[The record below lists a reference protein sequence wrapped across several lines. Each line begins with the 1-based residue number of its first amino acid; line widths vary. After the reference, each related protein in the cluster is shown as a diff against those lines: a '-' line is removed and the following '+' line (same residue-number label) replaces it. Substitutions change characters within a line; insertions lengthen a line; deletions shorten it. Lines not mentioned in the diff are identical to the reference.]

1 MTDSSSSLRLLE
13 ALIFASAE
21 PLDEARLAER
31 LPEGEDV
38 ADRLGELAAL
48 YENRGVNLVR
58 VGRKWAFRTAP
69 DLAPRLRVEKV
80 VPRRLSRA
88 AIETLA
94 IIAYH
99 QPITRAEIEEVRG
112 VRLSK
117 GTLDLLFKTG
127 WVAPKGRRRVPGRPT
142 TWGTTNRFLDHFGLA
157 ALGDLPGADELKAA
171 GLLDPVAPTIPF
183 AAPKNEA
190 ETDPDHEPD
199 HDDEGFDGDEHE
211 AANDDMDAGNLLD
224 DGADGGGIGEPNGE
238 NEKGELAALEG
249 RAPHD

>member
-1 MTDSSSSLRLLE
+1 MTDSPSSLRLLE

-38 ADRLGELAAL
+38 TVRLGELGAL
-48 YENRGVNLVR
+48 YENRGVNLVQ

-69 DLAPRLRVEKV
+69 DLAPQLRVEKV
-80 VPRRLSRA
+80 MPRRLSRA

-117 GTLDLLFKTG
+117 GTLDLLFETG

-142 TWGTTNRFLDHFGLA
+142 TWGTTDHFLDHFGLA

-171 GLLDPVAPTIPF
+171 GLLDPVTPTIPS
-183 AAPKNEA
+183 AAPKIGADTGPGQDNESF
-190 ETDPDHEPD
+190 
-199 HDDEGFDGDEHE
+199 DDDEHE
-211 AANDDMDAGNLLD
+211 AANDDIDAGAMLD
-224 DGADGGGIGEPNGE
+224 DGADGGGVAEPDGES
-238 NEKGELAALEG
+238 EKGEFSALEG
-249 RAPHD
+249 RASQD

>member
-1 MTDSSSSLRLLE
+1 MTDSTSSLRLLE

-38 ADRLGELAAL
+38 AARLGELAAL
-48 YENRGVNLVR
+48 YENRGVNLVA

-99 QPITRAEIEEVRG
+99 QPMTRAEIEEVRG

-117 GTLDLLFKTG
+117 GTLDLLFETG

-142 TWGTTNRFLDHFGLA
+142 TWGTTDRFLDHFGLA

-171 GLLDPVAPTIPF
+171 GLLDPVAPAIPS
-183 AAPKNEA
+183 AAPESEA
-190 ETDPDHEPD
+190 ASELDREPEP
-199 HDDEGFDGDEHE
+199 DDEGFDDDGRE
-211 AANDDMDAGNLLD
+211 AANDDRDAGNVAD
-224 DGADGGGIGEPNGE
+224 DGVDGSGIGEPGGE
-238 NEKGELAALEG
+238 SEKGELAALEG
-249 RAPHD
+249 RASDN

>member
-1 MTDSSSSLRLLE
+1 MTDSTSSLRLLE

-38 ADRLGELAAL
+38 AARLGELAAL
-48 YENRGVNLVR
+48 YENRGVNLVA

-99 QPITRAEIEEVRG
+99 QPMTRAEIEEVRG

-117 GTLDLLFKTG
+117 GTLDLLFETG

-142 TWGTTNRFLDHFGLA
+142 TWGTTDRFLDHFGLA

-171 GLLDPVAPTIPF
+171 GLLDPVAPAIPS
-183 AAPKNEA
+183 AAPTGTPAPEA
-190 ETDPDHEPD
+190 D
-199 HDDEGFDGDEHE
+199 DGDEGLDDDE
-211 AANDDMDAGNLLD
+211 PDAANDDSNVRTAAD
-224 DGADGGGIGEPNGE
+224 DGDDGERIGEPDGANDG
-238 NEKGELAALEG
+238 GELAALEG
-249 RAPHD
+249 SAPDD

>member
-1 MTDSSSSLRLLE
+1 MTDRTSSIRLLE

-21 PLDEARLAER
+21 PFDEARLAER

-38 ADRLGELAAL
+38 AARLAELAAL
-48 YENRGVNLVR
+48 YENRGVNLVP

-88 AIETLA
+88 AVETLA

-117 GTLDLLFKTG
+117 GTLDLLFETS

-142 TWGTTNRFLDHFGLA
+142 TWGTTDRFLDHFGLA
-157 ALGDLPGADELKAA
+157 ALGDLPGAEELKAA
-171 GLLDPVAPTIPF
+171 GLLDPVAPTFPSSAPKS
-183 AAPKNEA
+183 AAPSD
-190 ETDPDHEPD
+190 TD
-199 HDDEGFDGDEHE
+199 HDDEGYDDDEHG
-211 AANDDMDAGNLLD
+211 AANDDANVGTTSD
-224 DGADGGGIGEPNGE
+224 DGSDGGDIGEPDGE
-238 NEKGELAALEG
+238 SETGELAALEG
-249 RAPHD
+249 RATDG